1 MDEKRY
7 FRNAVKD
14 ECFEYEN
21 TTKRFPEF
29 KLVFVHRLEGMEKV
43 ACFMGYE
50 MEVDYIDNEKRL
62 KVLFDGEL
70 IFSE

>member
-43 ACFMGYE
+43 ACFIGYE
-50 MEVDYIDNEKRL
+50 MEVNFENEKL
-62 KVLFDGEL
+62 EVLFDREV
-70 IFSE
+70 IYSE